1 MEGDT
6 KQQYRTPETT
16 VLELEVEPAILI
28 GSGGSDPLIAEDI

>member
-1 MEGDT
+1 MEGNT

-28 GSGGSDPLIAEDI
+28 GSGSDPLIPEDI